1 MIASTY
7 VKLLADLERELTE
20 AERDLERFIA
30 RIDHQRE
37 YIETLQQGIDGLK
50 SELQNYEIENYGG

>member
-1 MIASTY
+1 MLNKTY
-7 VKLLADLERELTE
+7 AKLLADLEREMKE

-37 YIETLQQGIDGLK
+37 YIETLRQGIDGLK
-50 SELQNYEIENYGG
+50 NEIQNYGG

>member
-7 VKLLADLERELTE
+7 AKLLVDLESELTE

-30 RIDHQRE
+30 RIDKQRN
-37 YIETLQQGIDGLK
+37 YIETLRQGIAGLRK
-50 SELQNYEIENYGG
+50 ELSE

>member
-1 MIASTY
+1 MNATY
-7 VKLLADLERELTE
+7 RKLLADLERELTE

-37 YIETLQQGIDGLK
+37 YIETLRQGIDGLK
-50 SELQNYEIENYGG
+50 NEMEAE

>member
-7 VKLLADLERELTE
+7 AKLLADLERELTE

-37 YIETLQQGIDGLK
+37 YIETLRQGIDGLK
-50 SELQNYEIENYGG
+50 NEMEAE